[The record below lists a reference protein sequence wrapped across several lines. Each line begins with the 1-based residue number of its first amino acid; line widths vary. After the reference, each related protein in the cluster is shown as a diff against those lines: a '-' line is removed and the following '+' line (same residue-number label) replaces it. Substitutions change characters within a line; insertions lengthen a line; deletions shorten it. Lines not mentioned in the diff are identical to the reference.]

1 MSKVAVI
8 AVGGNALAS
17 EGGGTSIPD
26 QALAAARTA
35 QYVVDVATA
44 GWQVVLT
51 HGNGPQVGYILR
63 RSEIAAAEVPVVP
76 MDYATADTQGA
87 IGVMFQRAFV
97 NELGRRGLKK
107 PVATVV
113 TQVRVDPA
121 DKAFANP
128 TKPIG
133 SIMTKEV
140 AEALAVRNGWSLMEE
155 TGRGWRRCVASPQPQ
170 EVIEVETVRALLDR
184 DHIVIACGGGGIP
197 VVTNGAGNL
206 VGREAV
212 IDKDLASSLLA
223 RQLEAGK
230 LLIATAVPQ
239 VAINFGKPDVK
250 WLSRLPHVEAARYMD
265 EGQFGKGS
273 MGPKVAA
280 VMDYV
285 AACDGEGIITDIENM
300 GKAIAGEAG
309 TRIVRE

>member
-1 MSKVAVI
+1 MSKIAVI

-26 QALAAARTA
+26 QAIAAAQTA
-35 QYVVDVATA
+35 QYVIDVAAA

-63 RSEIAAAEVPVVP
+63 RSEIAAAEVPIVP

-87 IGVMFQRAFV
+87 IGVMFQRAFF
-97 NELGRRGLKK
+97 NELQRRGLNK

-113 TQVRVDPA
+113 TQVRVNPA
-121 DKAFANP
+121 DKAFSNP

-133 SIMTKEV
+133 SVMTRDV
-140 AEALAVRNGWSLMEE
+140 AEELAAKNGWSLMEE
-155 TGRGWRRCVASPQPQ
+155 VGRGWRRAVASPQPE
-170 EVIEVETVRALLDR
+170 EVIEVDTIRTLLNTG
-184 DHIVIACGGGGIP
+184 HIVIACGGGGIP
-197 VVTNGAGNL
+197 VVADNAGNL
-206 VGREAV
+206 TSREAV

-223 RQLEAGK
+223 CQLDAKK

-250 WLSRLPHVEAARYMD
+250 WLAQLTMSEAARYMD
-265 EGQFGKGS
+265 EGHFGQGS

-285 AACDGEGIITDIENM
+285 KACDGEGIITNIENM
-300 GKAIAGEAG
+300 GKSIAGEAG
-309 TRIVRE
+309 TRIIRG